1 MRPNT
6 LKISVVVCCY
16 GGENTI
22 EECLNSLLN
31 QKINRKLFEVIIVD
45 DGSKDNTSVL
55 AQNFIKTKFEGE
67 ENTFKYFRKKNE
79 GLSIARNFG
88 IEKSSSQLIVFID
101 EDALAYSNYLSTII
115 EYFDENKKVNC
126 VGGEIDLYNEDNDFA
141 RLIQDSIFSFSMRT
155 NKNAVIGTNM
165 AFRKSFLQN
174 VGGFQPEFTYRG
186 DESALFA
193 KAKGKLTIGR
203 CDRMKVKH
211 FQPSDSKAFLKT
223 RFENGYFGAAIDFL
237 VKKPK
242 SKIILNIFI
251 RLIFLS
257 VPFFIL
263 LGFLSFLVSPIFAL
277 IILSGSFLYLFRKFI
292 LTGYLGRI
300 IAEFR
305 INRNNHTKIKDEF
318 HVYFLIISGIY
329 KENFGYIK
337 GCLAFRNQKWIN

>member
-1 MRPNT
+1 M
-6 LKISVVVCCY
+6 K
-16 GGENTI
+16 
-22 EECLNSLLN
+22 
-31 QKINRKLFEVIIVD
+31 
-45 DGSKDNTSVL
+45 
-55 AQNFIKTKFEGE
+55 
-67 ENTFKYFRKKNE
+67 
-79 GLSIARNFG
+79 
-88 IEKSSSQLIVFID
+88 
-101 EDALAYSNYLSTII
+101 
-115 EYFDENKKVNC
+115 
-126 VGGEIDLYNEDNDFA
+126 
-141 RLIQDSIFSFSMRT
+141 T

>member
-1 MRPNT
+1 MRT
-6 LKISVVVCCY
+6 KTFKISVVVCCY
-16 GGENTI
+16 SGENTI

-31 QKINRKLFEVIIVD
+31 QKINRRLFEVIIVD
-45 DGSKDNTSVL
+45 DGSKDNTSIL
-55 AQNFIKTKFEGE
+55 AQNFIKKKLNGE

-88 IEKSSSQLIVFID
+88 IEKSSSQLIAFID
-101 EDALAYSNYLSTII
+101 EDAVAYSNYLSTII
-115 EYFDENKKVNC
+115 EYFDENQKVNC
-126 VGGEIDLYNEDNDFA
+126 VGGEIDLCNEENDFA

-155 NKNAVIGTNM
+155 NKNAVVGTNM
-165 AFRKSFLQN
+165 AFRKSFLQD
-174 VGGFQPEFTYRG
+174 VRGFQPEFTYRG

-193 KAKGKLTIGR
+193 KAKDKLTIGR

-211 FQPSDSKAFLKT
+211 FQTSNSKDFLKT

-242 SKIILNIFI
+242 RKIIFNIFI

-257 VPFFIL
+257 IPFLLL

-277 IILSGSFLYLFRKFI
+277 IILTGSFLYLFRKFI
-292 LTGYLGRI
+292 LSGHLWRI

-305 INRNNHTKIKDEF
+305 INRNNHTKIIDEI
-318 HVYFLIISGIY
+318 HVSYLIISGIY
-329 KENFGYIK
+329 KENFGYVK
-337 GCLAFRNQKWIN
+337 GCLVFSDQKWIK